1 MKLLPSC
8 IFCVVS
14 SSNCCCAIASS
25 YRGRIIC
32 WAEAN
37 KDNKITILADEIL
50 SDRTKSCVC
59 KYVKSSKP
67 TDLYN
72 LTASAIVSYIVLK
85 IVAISK
91 KTGTS
96 GTSGT
101 IRVKSRR
108 HKSQQVCLEQI
119 THSWELNK
127 LLYSCVPLI
136 EFFPVLISE
145 KYELISTRTSSS

>member
-1 MKLLPSC
+1 MKLLTSC

-14 SSNCCCAIASS
+14 SSNCCFAIASS
-25 YRGRIIC
+25 YRGRTIC
-32 WAEAN
+32 CAEAN
-37 KDNKITILADEIL
+37 KNNKITILADEIL
-50 SDRTKSCVC
+50 NDRTKSCVC

-67 TDLYN
+67 TDLYD

-96 GTSGT
+96 GT

-108 HKSQQVCLEQI
+108 QKSQQVCLEQI
-119 THSWELNK
+119 AHS
-127 LLYSCVPLI
+127 
-136 EFFPVLISE
+136 
-145 KYELISTRTSSS
+145 

>member
-25 YRGRIIC
+25 YRGRTIC

-37 KDNKITILADEIL
+37 KNNKTTILADEIL

-96 GTSGT
+96 GT
-101 IRVKSRR
+101 IRVKSRSKNVNR
-108 HKSQQVCLEQI
+108 SCLEQI
-119 THSWELNK
+119 SHSWELK
-127 LLYSCVPLI
+127 QAFIFMCSTDR
-136 EFFPVLISE
+136 EFFLVLISE
-145 KYELISTRTSSS
+145 K